1 MAWMPSSAVLLTLL
15 SLAGAMPAT
24 SFAAPGHPSPLTSR
38 ASVPLGSAVWYGCTA
53 AAYSGPAALAC
64 PVRPYDPRYA
74 ATFAQSFDRVTP
86 ENEFKML
93 WTQPKKGRF
102 DFRAA
107 DGIAALAASRNRTV
121 RGHALIYSAANPSWI
136 DKPFFLTPW
145 TRTSLL
151 NTMRTHVTTM
161 VGHFRTR
168 FPGVVTE
175 WDVVN
180 EPFSQSGARDDN
192 VYQRVI
198 GDDWIEQ
205 AFRAAN
211 AADPNALLYLNE
223 FDADTPSARQG
234 AVYAL
239 VSDFVRRGVPIDGV
253 GLEMHVGADGRYPT
267 LVELKNVMAQYAAL
281 GLRVSVTELDVLRP
295 VVGDPVLVQRA
306 AYNTVAQACQE
317 SKNCVGVTIW
327 GMADPYSWRSA
338 PQMATL
344 FSSTFAKK
352 RAYDLVRCRLSDP
365 KPLTGAW
372 TPKDCGPVEV
382 VPATA
387 QAQPTGPTDGSSTG
401 SDPTHAPGK

>member
-1 MAWMPSSAVLLTLL
+1 MPRAAVVVALSA
-15 SLAGAMPAT
+15 LAGAMPAA
-24 SFAAPGHPSPLTSR
+24 SLAAPRHPSPMTSR
-38 ASVPLGSAVWYGCTA
+38 ASVPLGSAVWFGCTVA
-53 AAYSGPAALAC
+53 GYTGPAALAC
-64 PVRPYDPRYA
+64 PVRPYDARYG
-74 ATFAQSFDRVTP
+74 ATFAQSFDRASP
-86 ENEFKML
+86 ENELKML
-93 WTQPKKGRF
+93 WTQPRKGQF
-102 DFRAA
+102 DFTTA
-107 DGIAALAASRNRTV
+107 DGIAALAASTHKTV
-121 RGHALIYSAANPSWI
+121 RGHALLYAAANPGWI

-151 NTMRTHVTTM
+151 NTVRTHIYTE
-161 VGHFRTR
+161 VGHFRTK

-180 EPFSQSGARDDN
+180 EPFVQSGARDNN

-211 AADPNALLYLNE
+211 KADPNAMLYLNE
-223 FDADTPSARQG
+223 FDADTPSARQR

-239 VSDFVRRGVPIDGV
+239 ASDFVRRGVPIDGI

-295 VVGDPVLVQRA
+295 VAGDPVLVQRS

-317 SKNCVGVTIW
+317 STNCTGVTIW
-327 GMADPYSWRSA
+327 GAADQYSWRGA
-338 PQMATL
+338 AQTATL
-344 FSSTFAKK
+344 FSSNFTRK
-352 RAYDLVRCRLSDP
+352 RAYDLVRCRLNDP
-365 KPLTGAW
+365 KPLTGPW

-382 VPATA
+382 TPPNATTQPPGPA
-387 QAQPTGPTDGSSTG
+387 DGSSTG
-401 SDPTHAPGK
+401 SDPPGPS